1 MTTSTQTVRPGSVTE
16 IYLMR
21 AGFLKLA
28 VYGIEPASE
37 HEPIEY
43 QAHYIV
49 GDTVGAV
56 LPLPLLR
63 MLKANRDYIATMV
76 QGLAEYDG
84 LVDEVDGAGLLVQ
97 RYQDANG
104 KTQIRTILSWQG
116 MTIGVLGGGIGEID
130 LILSALEHIP
140 TT

>member
-1 MTTSTQTVRPGSVTE
+1 MTSNIQTVRPGSVTE
-16 IYLMR
+16 ISLVK
-21 AGFLKLA
+21 AGLLKLA

-49 GDTVGAV
+49 GDTVGAI

-84 LVDEVDGAGLLVQ
+84 LVDEVDGAGLVVQ
-97 RYQDANG
+97 RYEDSNG
-104 KTQIRTILSWQG
+104 ETQIRTILSWQG
-116 MTIGVLGGGIGEID
+116 MTVGVLGDGIGEID
-130 LILSALEHIP
+130 LILTALEHIP
-140 TT
+140 ST